1 MQVGDLV
8 LLKRSS
14 RTVTQTRDEIAAGPA
29 LVLEVGYGIAGLKIL
44 TRNQIQVWVSPIEV
58 EVINE
63 RR

>member
-29 LVLEVGYGIAGLKIL
+29 LVLEVGYGFAGLKIL

-63 RR
+63 SR

>member
-44 TRNQIQVWVSPIEV
+44 TRNQIQVWGSPLAV

-63 RR
+63 SR